1 MPDFADDLNVLES
14 PNVSKFSNVDVI
26 ADNFSSLDN
35 NIVKLSC
42 TEQPFISKSYNS
54 DSISLSTSVKKSFP
68 KHFTVSNSKIKYCLA
83 SSTVVQDKAL
93 VSNFMSFSDIISRRA
108 FSTIPV
114 TNTLCNT
121 NYIKK
126 SYILICHIQPSHI
139 NLFYQQFLK

>member
-1 MPDFADDLNVLES
+1 MPNFADDLNVLES

-42 TEQPFISKSYNS
+42 TEQPFISKSY
-54 DSISLSTSVKKSFP
+54 KKSFP
-68 KHFTVSNSKIKYCLA
+68 KNFTVSNSKIKYCLA
-83 SSTVVQDKAL
+83 NSTVVQDRAL